1 VTNTKFLPLA
11 LLYVNGGRQVD
22 GITRLQ
28 KLVFLA
34 QQEKLD
40 EDEDGYDFAPY
51 KYGPYSAELTHAL
64 ELFEDRGYVNKTVE
78 TTRNGNEKYTY
89 SLTDDGRKMVKQGL
103 LGDGGN
109 NRLFEAAEAV
119 KDAHNREPIERVLRY
134 VYNKYPSFAEQSEL
148 DI

>member
-1 VTNTKFLPLA
+1 MTNTKFLPLA
-11 LLYVNGGRQVD
+11 LLYVNGGRQVE

-34 QQEKLD
+34 QQEYLE
-40 EDEDGYDFAPY
+40 EDESGYDFDPY
-51 KYGPYSAELTHAL
+51 KYGPYSEELTHTL
-64 ELFEDRGYVNKTVE
+64 ELFEDRGYIEKNVE

-89 SLTDDGRKMVKQGL
+89 SLTDEGWKIVKQGL
-103 LGDGGN
+103 LDGSEDSQ
-109 NRLFEAAEAV
+109 LFEVAKKV

-134 VYNKYPSFAEQSEL
+134 VYNKYPSYAEKSEL

>member
-1 VTNTKFLPLA
+1 MTNTKFLPLA

-34 QQEKLD
+34 QKEELD
-40 EDEDGYDFAPY
+40 EDGGWYDFAPY
-51 KYGPYSAELTHAL
+51 KYGPYSEDLAHAL
-64 ELFEDRGYVNKTVE
+64 ELFEERGYVERKVE

-89 SLTDDGRKMVKQGL
+89 SLTDEGRIIVKQAL
-103 LGDGGN
+103 LDESED
-109 NRLFEAAEAV
+109 NRLFEAAKNV
-119 KDAHNREPIERVLRY
+119 KDNHNREPIERVLRY
-134 VYNKYPSFAEQSEL
+134 VYNKYPAFAEKSEL

>member
-1 VTNTKFLPLA
+1 VTNAKFLPLA
-11 LLYVNGGRQVD
+11 LLYVDGGRQVD

-40 EDEDGYDFAPY
+40 EYENGYDFAPY
-51 KYGPYSAELTHAL
+51 KYGPYSEELTHAL
-64 ELFEDRGYVNKTVE
+64 EIFEDRGYINKNVE

-89 SLTDDGRKMVKQGL
+89 SLTDEGRKIVKKGL
-103 LGDGGN
+103 LGGGGN
-109 NRLFEAAEAV
+109 KRLFEAAEEV

>member
-1 VTNTKFLPLA
+1 MTNTKFLPLA
-11 LLYVNGGRQVD
+11 LLYVNGGRQID

-34 QQEKLD
+34 QQEQLGGD
-40 EDEDGYDFAPY
+40 EAWYDFDPY
-51 KYGPYSAELTHAL
+51 KYGPYSEDLTHAL
-64 ELFEDRGYVNKTVE
+64 ELFEDRGYVKKNVE

-89 SLTDDGRKMVKQGL
+89 SLTDEGRKIVKQGL
-103 LGDGGN
+103 LDESEN
-109 NRLFEAAEAV
+109 SQLFDAAKEV

-134 VYNKYPSFAEQSEL
+134 VYNKYPSFAEKSEL